1 MPFKTGEAFLIMAR
15 TKDFDED
22 EVLRKAICIFWDKGY
37 NGTSM
42 QDLVD
47 GLGISRSSM
56 YDTFT
61 DKHTLYVKSLES
73 YQKTADDQVCNIIKT
88 NTSAKAAIRQLLEL
102 TVNDL
107 IGDNQQKGC
116 FMVNAEIELAAHDDC
131 VKEVICRSVQNMEE
145 AFYMAI
151 VKGQESGEIQVRQDA
166 RALSRFIS
174 NTIKG
179 LQVSAKS
186 ITERAFFDDIIQ
198 TTLSVLD

>member
-1 MPFKTGEAFLIMAR
+1 MPFKTGKAFLIMAR
-15 TKDFDED
+15 SKDFDEE
-22 EVLRKAICIFWDKGY
+22 EVLRKAICIFWNKGY

-73 YQKTADDQVCNIIKT
+73 YQKAADEQVCNLIQT
-88 NTSAKAAIRQLLEL
+88 NPSAKAAIKRLLEL

-107 IGDNQQKGC
+107 IGEEQPKGC
-116 FMVNAEIELAAHDDC
+116 FMVNAEIELASHDDY

-151 VKGQESGEIQVRQDA
+151 VKGQKSGEIQTRQDA
-166 RALSRFIS
+166 RALARFIS

-179 LQVSAKS
+179 MQVSAKT